1 MDSIKLK
8 VRIGLAVIMLTCVS
22 TGIAIDRYFIPA
34 KANEKAPAPDPKV
47 ELDEYYGKN
56 LNMSPEQI
64 AAMNTILD
72 DTLTQYKRLK
82 EEIRPRQ
89 TEIRNNARQKIRE
102 TLTPEQQPKFD
113 ELVAQRDAQREAA
126 KQQKNK

>member
-22 TGIAIDRYFIPA
+22 TGIVIDRYLIPA
-34 KANEKAPAPDPKV
+34 KASEKPPDPKA

-56 LNMSPEQI
+56 LNMSQEQI
-64 AAMNTILD
+64 TAMNAILD
-72 DTLTQYKRLK
+72 DTLNQYKRLK

>member
-1 MDSIKLK
+1 MDSIKWK
-8 VRIGLAVIMLTCVS
+8 VRIGLLVMMFTCVS
-22 TGIAIDRYFIPA
+22 AGILIDRYFIPA
-34 KANEKAPAPDPKV
+34 KASEKVDPKV

-64 AAMNTILD
+64 AAMNAILD
-72 DTLTQYKRLK
+72 DTLNQYKRLK